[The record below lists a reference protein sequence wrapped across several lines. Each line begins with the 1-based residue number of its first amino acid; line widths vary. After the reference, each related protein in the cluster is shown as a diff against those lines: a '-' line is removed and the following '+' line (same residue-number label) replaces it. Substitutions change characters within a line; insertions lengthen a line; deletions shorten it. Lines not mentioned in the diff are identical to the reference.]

1 MVSHHP
7 LKFGGHR
14 PCGSGDI
21 IFFVAEKEI
30 SDAVAS
36 IHHYRLFFIDM
47 SWKHAAYHF
56 INSDVGHTHS
66 KQ

>member
-7 LKFGGHR
+7 AKFGGHR

-36 IHHYRLFFIDM
+36 IRHYRLFFMDM
-47 SWKHAAYHF
+47 S
-56 INSDVGHTHS
+56 
-66 KQ
+66 